1 MGYHKFMSRKYESQA
16 AVVGTGFIGP
26 VHIEG
31 LQRAGVT
38 VRGVLGSSVS
48 KSKEAAKCFGI
59 ERAYESFEELLRDE
73 SVDVVHLTSP
83 NRYHFQQ
90 AAACLRSGKHVL
102 CEKPLA
108 MNSSESGELVKLA
121 RESGLHAGVNYNVRF
136 YPICVEAREIIE
148 SGELGEIFHI
158 TGEYVQDWLLF
169 STDFNWRV
177 LSSEGGPLRAVA
189 DIGTHWLDLV
199 QSMSGLAVEAVMA
212 DLQVVHPVRQ
222 RPVGGVETFS
232 GMKKA
237 VADLHD
243 VSIDTEDSGSML
255 LRFAGGAR
263 GVLHVSQATAGQKN
277 AIRFQIAGSKKSLS
291 WSSIHPDE
299 LWIGSRGQ
307 ANQILLRDPSL
318 LHPKAAMHTQYPGGH
333 NEGFPDTFKQ
343 LFRSFYNSVEGHTD
357 QFAPYPTFE
366 EGHREIV
373 LCEAIL
379 DSAKHER
386 WVKVEN
392 GVA

>member
-1 MGYHKFMSRKYESQA
+1 MNRKYKSQA

-38 VRGVLGSSVS
+38 VRGVLGSNVT
-48 KSKEAAKCFGI
+48 KSGETAKRFGI
-59 ERAYESFEELLRDE
+59 DRAYDSFEELLLDE

-83 NRYHFQQ
+83 NRYHYQQ
-90 AAACLRSGKHVL
+90 AAASLRAGKHVL

-108 MNSSESGELVKLA
+108 MNSLESGDLVQLA
-121 RESGLHAGVNYNVRF
+121 KKTGLHAGVNYNVRF

-158 TGEYVQDWLLF
+158 TGEYVQDWLLLP
-169 STDFNWRV
+169 TDFNWRV
-177 LSSEGGPLRAVA
+177 LSAEGGPLRAVA

-199 QSMSGLAVEAVMA
+199 QSIAGLEVEAVLA
-212 DLQVVHPVRQ
+212 DLQTVHPVRQ
-222 RPVGGVETFS
+222 RPAGGVETFS
-232 GMKKA
+232 GMKKSA
-237 VADLHD
+237 SDLHD
-243 VSIDTEDSGSML
+243 VSIDTEDSGNIL
-255 LRFAGGAR
+255 LRFVGGTR
-263 GVLHVSQATAGQKN
+263 GVLHVSQVTAGQKN
-277 AIRFQIAGSKKSLS
+277 SIRFQIAGSKKSLS

-299 LWIGSRGQ
+299 LWIGNRGC

-318 LHPKAAMHTQYPGGH
+318 LHARAAIHSQYPGGH

-343 LFRSFYNSVEGHTD
+343 LFRSFYNSVEGLAD

-379 DSAKHER
+379 NSAKHER
-386 WVKVEN
+386 WIKVEN

>member
-1 MGYHKFMSRKYESQA
+1 MNRKYESQA

-38 VRGVLGSSVS
+38 VRGVLGSSLR
-48 KSKEAAKCFGI
+48 KSEETAKCFGI
-59 ERAYESFEELLRDE
+59 ERAYDSFEELLRDE
-73 SVDVVHLTSP
+73 SVRVVHLTSP
-83 NRYHFQQ
+83 NRYHFEQ

-108 MNSSESGELVKLA
+108 MNSLESGELVKLA
-121 RESGLHAGVNYNVRF
+121 SNSGLQAGVNYNVRF

-158 TGEYVQDWLLF
+158 TGEYVQDWLLLP
-169 STDFNWRV
+169 TDFNWRV
-177 LSSEGGPLRAVA
+177 LSSDGGPLRAVA

-199 QSMSGLAVEAVMA
+199 QSVSGLTVESVMA

-232 GMKKA
+232 GMKKGA
-237 VADLHD
+237 VELHD

-255 LRFAGGAR
+255 LRFHGGAR
-263 GVLHVSQATAGQKN
+263 GVLHVSQVTAGQKN
-277 AIRFQIAGSKKSLS
+277 AIRFQIAGSKKSLL
-291 WSSIHPDE
+291 WSSVHPDE
-299 LWIGSRGQ
+299 LWIGKRGA
-307 ANQILLRDPSL
+307 ANQILPRDPSL
-318 LHPKAAMHTQYPGGH
+318 LRTKAAMHSQYPGGH

-343 LFRSFYNSVEGHTD
+343 LFRSFYGSLEGHAD
-357 QFAPYPTFE
+357 LFAPYPTFDD
-366 EGHREIV
+366 GHREIV

-386 WVKVEN
+386 WVKVKH
-392 GVA
+392 GVT

>member
-1 MGYHKFMSRKYESQA
+1 MNRKYKSQA

-38 VRGVLGSSVS
+38 VRGVLGSNVT
-48 KSKEAAKCFGI
+48 KSGETAKRFGI
-59 ERAYESFEELLRDE
+59 ERAYDSFEELLLDE

-83 NRYHFQQ
+83 NRYHYQQ
-90 AAACLRSGKHVL
+90 AAASLRAGKHVL

-108 MNSSESGELVKLA
+108 MNSLESGDLVQLA
-121 RESGLHAGVNYNVRF
+121 KQTGLHAGVNYNVRF

-158 TGEYVQDWLLF
+158 TGEYVQDWLLLP
-169 STDFNWRV
+169 TDFNWRV
-177 LSSEGGPLRAVA
+177 LSTEGGPLRAVA

-199 QSMSGLAVEAVMA
+199 QSIAGLEVEAVLA
-212 DLQVVHPVRQ
+212 DLQTVHPVRQ
-222 RPVGGVETFS
+222 RPAGGVETFS
-232 GMKKA
+232 GMKKSA
-237 VADLHD
+237 SDLHD
-243 VSIDTEDSGSML
+243 VSIDTEDSGNIL
-255 LRFAGGAR
+255 LRFVGGTR
-263 GVLHVSQATAGQKN
+263 GVLHVSQVTAGQKN
-277 AIRFQIAGSKKSLS
+277 SIRFQIAGSKKSLS

-299 LWIGSRGQ
+299 LWIGNRGC

-318 LHPKAAMHTQYPGGH
+318 LHARAAIHSQYPGGH

-343 LFRSFYNSVEGHTD
+343 LFRSFYNSVEGLAD

-379 DSAKHER
+379 NSAKHER
-386 WVKVEN
+386 WIKVEN